1 MTGFNHTLA
10 GTIVAVIIPTP
21 LVPIIAL
28 LSHFLLDTF
37 PHFGRSQTVKPYN
50 KKFKLVL
57 IIDAVLCFS
66 FLGLGLYLFPDKQ
79 LPIVLGVLF
88 ATLPDFL
95 YILRDFTK
103 APGLKWFFNFSEKIQ
118 WGERPWGWI
127 LEILYAV
134 VFIIII
140 LNLR

>member
-10 GTIVAVIIPTP
+10 GTIIAVITPTP
-21 LVPIIAL
+21 LVPVVAL
-28 LSHFLLDTF
+28 LSHFILDTF

-57 IIDAVLCFS
+57 IIDALLCFS
-66 FLGLGLYLFPDKQ
+66 FLALGLYLFPDKR
-79 LPIVLGVLF
+79 LAIILGAFF
-88 ATLPDFL
+88 ANLPDFMWL
-95 YILRDFTK
+95 LRDFAK
-103 APGLKWFFNFSEKIQ
+103 VPSLKWFFNFSEKIQ

-127 LEILYAV
+127 LEILYAIA
-134 VFIIII
+134 FIVIL